1 MKDKIYYIMDPMCG
15 WCYGFSD
22 VITKIN
28 DKYKGNLEFA
38 ILPGGMWRDEN
49 VKKMNSQLASYIK
62 SHNKQI
68 ESLTNKHF
76 GEGFEKNILQNEG
89 AILDSIPGS
98 KAIAVVQNLDKD
110 VLFKFV
116 KKLQEQVYVYG
127 KNLNDL
133 ELLSDIANSF
143 GIDKETFKE
152 HFNSEKIEN
161 ITKNYF
167 KVISQLGV
175 QSFPSVVVE
184 KDDKYTLISQGYM
197 EFDKLD
203 KIIAQEILRK

>member
-1 MKDKIYYIMDPMCG
+1 MKNKIYYIMDPMCG

-28 DKYKGNLEFA
+28 DRYKEDFEFT

-49 VKKMNSQLASYIK
+49 VKKMNSELASYIK

-76 GEGFEKNILQNEG
+76 GEGFEKNILENEE
-89 AILDSIPGS
+89 AILDSMPGS
-98 KAIAVVQNLDKD
+98 KAIAVVQNINKD
-110 VLFKFV
+110 VLFQFV

-127 KNLNDL
+127 KSLDDL
-133 ELLSDIANSF
+133 DLVSDIANSF

-152 HFNSEKIEN
+152 HFNSQKIET

-167 KVISQLGV
+167 KFISQLGV
-175 QSFPSVVVE
+175 QSFPSVVVD

-197 EFDKLD
+197 EFDKLE
-203 KIIAQEILRK
+203 KIIAEEILGK

>member
-1 MKDKIYYIMDPMCG
+1 MKNKIYYIMDPMCG

-22 VITKIN
+22 VITKI
-28 DKYKGNLEFA
+28 DDRYKEDFEFT

-49 VKKMNSQLASYIK
+49 AKKMNSELASYIK

-76 GEGFEKNILQNEG
+76 GEDFKKNILENEG
-89 AILDSIPGS
+89 AILDSMPGS
-98 KAIAVVQNLDKD
+98 KAIAVVQNINKD
-110 VLFKFV
+110 VLFQFV
-116 KKLQEQVYVYG
+116 KKIQEQVYVHG
-127 KNLNDL
+127 KSLDDL
-133 ELLSDIANSF
+133 ELLSDIADSF

-152 HFNSEKIEN
+152 YFNSQKIEN

-175 QSFPSVVVE
+175 QSFPSVVVD

-203 KIIAQEILRK
+203 KLIAQEILKK

>member
-1 MKDKIYYIMDPMCG
+1 MKNKIYYIMDPMCG

-28 DKYKGNLEFA
+28 DRYKEDFEFT

-49 VKKMNSQLASYIK
+49 VKKMNSELASYIK

-76 GEGFEKNILQNEG
+76 GEGFEKNILENEE
-89 AILDSIPGS
+89 AILDSMPGS
-98 KAIAVVQNLDKD
+98 KAIAVVQNINKD
-110 VLFKFV
+110 VLFQFV

-127 KNLNDL
+127 KNLDDL
-133 ELLSDIANSF
+133 DLVSDIANSF

-152 HFNSEKIEN
+152 HFNSQKIET

-175 QSFPSVVVE
+175 QSFPSVVVD

-197 EFDKLD
+197 EFDKLE
-203 KIIAQEILRK
+203 KIIVEEILKK